1 MLFSQS
7 LVSIWSTTRLNLLK
21 ISQFLIFLYNY
32 RCCTDLYRSSNAMS
46 FLYNVTMRPARPHTI
61 VVIRENDWRSDKS
74 ANIFWLLAVCGC
86 SFYTITLIFED
97 FSKIDVFNEKK
108 TEVLCILEVCNRH
121 WTQSLFDDQTKS
133 YQRKHLIELSVSC
146 IYSLSRFSFNQWSEW
161 IEYLGGEACMQGS
174 THSRLRVCA
183 DRVICNED
191 NDRTDTQCKTMK
203 NEVQEKTDMLKVNR
217 VGGKKSTE

>member
-1 MLFSQS
+1 
-7 LVSIWSTTRLNLLK
+7 
-21 ISQFLIFLYNY
+21 
-32 RCCTDLYRSSNAMS
+32 MS

-108 TEVLCILEVCNRH
+108 KKLCVCVFWKFAIVIERNRCL
-121 WTQSLFDDQTKS
+121 TKLYQTKS

-217 VGGKKSTE
+217 VGGKKSLE